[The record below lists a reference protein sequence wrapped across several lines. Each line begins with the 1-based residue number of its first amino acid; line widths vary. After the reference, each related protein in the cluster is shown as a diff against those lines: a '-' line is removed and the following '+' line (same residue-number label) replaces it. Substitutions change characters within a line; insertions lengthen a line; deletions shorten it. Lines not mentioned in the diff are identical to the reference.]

1 MAQVQYFGT
10 GRRKNSVARVIL
22 TPGTG
27 KIELNGKDISEYLP
41 YDYLQTVIRQPFVAT
56 DTEGSYDVRA
66 NLQGGGYA
74 GQAGAVRHGIARALL
89 TVDPDFRSSLKSE
102 GYLTRDPRMKERYKP
117 GRRKARKSPQFS
129 KR

>member
-27 KIELNGKDISEYLP
+27 KIELNGKDITEYLP
-41 YDYLQTVIRQPFVAT
+41 YDYLQTIIRQPFVAT
-56 DTEGSYDVRA
+56 DTESSYDVRA
-66 NLQGGGYA
+66 NLHGGGYA

-89 TVDPDFRSSLKSE
+89 TVDPDFRSALKSA
-102 GYLTRDPRMKERYKP
+102 GYLTRDSRMKERYKP